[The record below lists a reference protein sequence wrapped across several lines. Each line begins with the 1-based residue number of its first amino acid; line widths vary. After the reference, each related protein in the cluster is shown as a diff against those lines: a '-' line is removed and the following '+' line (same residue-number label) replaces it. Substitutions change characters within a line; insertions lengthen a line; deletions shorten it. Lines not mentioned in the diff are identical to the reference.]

1 MASDDSKF
9 YEKELSWLA
18 FNERVLQEAA
28 DPNTPLIQRLRYLGI
43 TSNNNDE
50 FFRVRV
56 ADVSRLASFTKDPE
70 DKLVYQKLLTR
81 IQDKALKLQ
90 QLYDATYAQILKE
103 LRRRKI
109 YLIDESQIDDVQSK
123 TVTQIFD
130 HQVLPELNP
139 ILINKPKDFPDI
151 DDGSIY
157 LAVRIVDRDN
167 VVRYALVNIP
177 TNRLPRF
184 FQIPQRKGHRGKA
197 FIVLEN
203 IIRHGLPKVFR
214 GVFDIKSVDAY
225 EFKVTRD
232 AELEMGEGI
241 DQSLIDR
248 ISKSLKKRRS
258 ADPERFVLDS
268 KMPEDLKAL
277 LRRALKLDKYDSI
290 MPGGRYHNAKDFIG
304 FPSVGP
310 AYLEFKPLPI
320 VPVPELAAFDSAGL
334 SANIF
339 STIREKDV
347 LLYYPYHSFDTI
359 VHMIKTA
366 AIDPAVKS
374 IKLCL
379 YRAASN
385 SKIINALTS
394 AVRNRKRVQAVVE
407 LQARFD
413 EEANIGWARELT
425 EAGVNVTFG
434 VTGLKVH
441 SKLILIERVESG
453 KTRYYSHVGTGNFNE
468 KTAKLYTDFS
478 LLTYDQAIG
487 RDLIKVFDFVAFT
500 YKHHQ
505 FEKILVSPHSN
516 RNGLLALVQRE
527 IDHAYAGKTAEINIK
542 CNNLVDPAIIEAL
555 YEASEAGVR
564 IRIICRGMFAMKAG
578 VPGLSD
584 NIEAISIVDR
594 YLEHPRVYIFH
605 NAGKREYYISS
616 ADLMT
621 RNLDYRVE
629 VSAPVE
635 QPQLRERLQAIFDI
649 QWCDNVKA
657 RILDAEQRNQFRPKT
672 KGQKIRSQEI
682 IHRYLKTG
690 EIPLAVKRARKQWAK
705 ALAANAANAGTTRNE
720 RYKKRMR
727 ESLGQPPF
735 NPPGPH

>member
-1 MASDDSKF
+1 MSFEDNKF
-9 YEKELSWLA
+9 FEKELSWLA

-28 DPNTPLIQRLRYLGI
+28 DPNNPLIQRVRYLGI

-56 ADVSRLASFTKDPE
+56 ADVSRLASFTKDLE
-70 DKLVYQKLLTR
+70 IKQEYRQLLTR
-81 IQDKALKLQ
+81 IQDKALDLQ
-90 QLYDATYAQILKE
+90 HRYDQTYIEVLKE

-109 YLIDESQIDDVQSK
+109 YLIDEKQIDEVQSQK
-123 TVTQIFD
+123 VTQIFD
-130 HQVLPELNP
+130 EVVLPELNP

-157 LAVRIVDRDN
+157 LAVRICDNDN

-177 TNRLPRF
+177 TQRIQRF
-184 FQIPQRKGHRGKA
+184 FQIPQRKGRRGKA

-203 IIRHGLPKVFR
+203 IIRHNLPKVFR
-214 GVFDIKSVDAY
+214 GAFDIKTAEAY

-232 AELEMGEGI
+232 AELELGEGI
-241 DQSLIDR
+241 DQSLVDR

-258 ADPERFVLDS
+258 ADPERFVYDAS
-268 KMPEDLKAL
+268 MPQDLIDLLRKAL
-277 LRRALKLDKYDSI
+277 NLDKYDSV

-310 AYLEFKPLPI
+310 AYLEFKPLP
-320 VPVPELAAFDSAGL
+320 VLPVPELATYAQNQYTQ
-334 SANIF
+334 NIF
-339 STIREKDV
+339 STIREKDI
-347 LLYYPYHSFDTI
+347 LLYYPYHSFDT
-359 VHMIKTA
+359 VVDLIKTA
-366 AIDPAVKS
+366 AIDPAVKA
-374 IKLCL
+374 INICL

-385 SKIINALTS
+385 SKIINALAS
-394 AVRNRKRVQAVVE
+394 AVRNRKRVKAVVE

-441 SKLILIERVESG
+441 SKLILIERMESNRI
-453 KTRYYSHVGTGNFNE
+453 RYYSHVGTGNFNE

-487 RDLIKVFDFVAFT
+487 RDLFKVFDFISFT
-500 YKHHQ
+500 YKHYQ
-505 FEKILVSPHSN
+505 YEKILVSPHSN
-516 RNGLLALVQRE
+516 RSGLLALIHRE
-527 IDHAYAGKTAEINIK
+527 IENAYAGKEAEINIK
-542 CNNLVDPAIIEAL
+542 CNNLVDPAFIEAL
-555 YEASEAGVR
+555 YEASAAGVR
-564 IRIICRGMFAMKAG
+564 IRIICRGMFGLKPG
-578 VPGLSD
+578 IPGLSD

-594 YLEHPRVYIFH
+594 FLEHPRLYIFH
-605 NAGKREYYISS
+605 NGGNRQYYISS

-629 VSAPVE
+629 VSAPVGDGVL
-635 QPQLRERLQAIFDI
+635 QERLQAIFDI

-657 RILDAEQRNQFRPKT
+657 RILDAAQTNQFRS
-672 KGQKIRSQEI
+672 KGNTQKIRSQEA
-682 IHRYLKTG
+682 IHQYLKTG
-690 EIPLAVKRARKQWAK
+690 SLPLAVRRARKQWAK
-705 ALAANAANAGTTRNE
+705 DLRIKAKLAAKLRKE
-720 RYKKRMR
+720 RKKQRMQ
-727 ESLGQPPF
+727 EALSQSTIQLPKL
-735 NPPGPH
+735 N